1 MPAQIQR
8 QSVIRGPGTVKL
20 GTVQMFDRE
29 AIKADLKIDTF
40 EVPVSAYGVV
50 DTRRK
55 DITAGVTFR
64 PCGNLTNAIL
74 GVLFPHGTPNIGA
87 SLYGVTDVACI
98 VHSLAGQKITFAAAA
113 LTKMPSLKLS
123 TNETAFSADAEI
135 TCLVKNNTAR
145 TDAASFYAIAAEAWA
160 GTFDVSTI
168 KGGVYIGTWG
178 TGGTAVEFVTN
189 DGWTLDFEMQ
199 TEAQMAD
206 GIGTYDI
213 MLKGVTV
220 RAKCRPLGVSESDLL
235 GYMNLQGANSIMGG
249 SMLSGK
255 DLVIACATGLTV
267 TLKEVAL
274 VQGPM
279 EWGPTNLRAGEIG
292 FVAHRAIAAG
302 VPGALFSVALTA

>member
-8 QSVIRGPGTVKL
+8 ESVIRGPGTVKL
-20 GTVQMFDRE
+20 GNVQMFDRE
-29 AIKADLKIDTF
+29 SIKADIKIETF
-40 EVPVSAYGVV
+40 DVPVSAYGNV

-55 DITAGVTFR
+55 DITGAVTLR

-74 GVLFPHGTPNIGA
+74 GALFPHGSPVVGT
-87 SLYGVTDVACI
+87 SLYGAADTACI
-98 VHSLAGQKITFAAAA
+98 VHSLAGKKVTFAAGA

-123 TNETAFSADAEI
+123 TNETAFSSDAEI
-135 TCLVKNNTAR
+135 TCLIKNNTAR
-145 TDAASFYAIAAEAWA
+145 TAAGSFYAVADEQWA
-160 GTFDVSTI
+160 GAFNVSDI

-178 TGGTAVEFVTN
+178 TGEGAIEFVTN
-189 DGWTLDFEMQ
+189 DGWTCDFEMQ

-206 GIGTYDI
+206 GVGTYDI

-220 RAKCRPLGVSESDLL
+220 RAKCRPLGLSESALL
-235 GYMNLQGANSIMGG
+235 SYLNLQGATAVMGG

-255 DLVIACATGLTV
+255 DLTIACSTALTV

-279 EWGPTNLRAGEIG
+279 EWGSTNLRAGEIG
-292 FVAHRAIAAG
+292 FVAHRAIANG
-302 VPGALFSVALTA
+302 VPGALFSVALT